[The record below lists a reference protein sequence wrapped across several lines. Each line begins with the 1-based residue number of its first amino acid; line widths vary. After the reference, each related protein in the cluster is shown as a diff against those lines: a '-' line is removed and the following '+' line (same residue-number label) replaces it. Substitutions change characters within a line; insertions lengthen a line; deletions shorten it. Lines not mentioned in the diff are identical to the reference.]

1 MHVTI
6 KNKTATVL
14 LSATILTSAHGQ
26 VDVCSIV
33 NKKKVTIGLQ
43 QGISGR
49 CSNNGAPITCLIA
62 NNEGW
67 QCDGPA
73 GTLHGSIV
81 ENVIIEA
88 CQCNLEKELET
99 RKENELMND

>member
-1 MHVTI
+1 MTI
-6 KNKTATVL
+6 KKKTATAL
-14 LSATILTSAHGQ
+14 LLATILTSAHGQ

-33 NKKKVTIGLQ
+33 DKRRVNTGLQ

-49 CSNNGAPITCLIA
+49 CSNNGEPITCFLD
-62 NNEGW
+62 NNERW

-73 GTLHGSIV
+73 GTLYGDNV

-88 CQCNLEKELET
+88 CQCNLEKESEI
-99 RKENELMND
+99 REENELMND